1 MRKLHYHEDAHKL
14 HVNALPE
21 RAYFIPFSSRRNA
34 IEGDRT
40 QSDRFYSLNGVWSF
54 AYFDSFAEL
63 PAEFSAE
70 ELARDEI
77 VVPSVWQTQGYDRH
91 QYTNVR
97 YPFPYDPPYVP
108 VDNPCGLYV
117 RTFDYQPRY
126 AGRRTLCFEGVDSCF
141 YVWINGEFVGYS
153 QISHSMS
160 EFDVTPYVREGSN
173 TIAVLVLKWCDGS
186 YFEDQDKFRQ
196 SGIFRD
202 VYLLERSGVG
212 IRDYFVHTELSN
224 GYTDARVRVDLTL
237 DGDALVEYR
246 FYDALGYELTAGRAE
261 HRCIEFSLHDVT
273 TWNAENPYLYTL
285 VMYCEGEVIA
295 ERVGLREIKVEN
307 GVVKLNGQ
315 NIKFRGVNRHDSD
328 PVLGAAVGRE
338 QMLRDL
344 TLMKQ
349 HNVNA
354 IRTSHYPN
362 APEFLRMCDEYGF
375 YIVDESD
382 VECHGVTCRGYEYR
396 DSDYNLLARDPEYAE
411 AILDRVRHC
420 VIRDKNRPSVVIW
433 SMGNESGHGRNFNDA
448 LAWTK
453 HYDPSRL
460 THYERASFPPEGEE
474 INRDNLDTYSRMYPS
489 IQEIDQYFEDGKIGK
504 PYVLCEYSHAMG
516 NGPGDLED
524 YFRCFER
531 HDGHCGGFI
540 WEWCDHAIY
549 MGRTED
555 GRKKYFYGGDFGE
568 FPHDGNFCMDG
579 LVYPDRRPHTGLLE
593 YKNVIRPARI
603 GEEDLRAGRFVVYNV
618 LDFTNLREFLS
629 ISYTVRQNGKSV
641 YEGSVAEEM
650 LDVAPHAK
658 REIQIEYPK
667 DLKGDFAVL
676 FTLTQRFD
684 TPLVPAGHH
693 LGFEQLGRQCFQ
705 PPVREEGVLD
715 VSVEQDDRFI
725 YLNGENF
732 YYVYDKYRACFEVLN
747 YENLHLLE
755 KPMEMN
761 IWRAPTDNDRNIRVE
776 WEAYGYDRGISRG
789 YETQIEHLDGACVLR
804 TRFSIGAVYLPNIV
818 EGTAEWRVATNGCIT
833 VAIDARRR
841 EDAPALPRFGL
852 RMFLPSRLNEVTYFG
867 YGPYES
873 YVDKHRA
880 STKHL
885 YHATVDEL
893 HEDYLKP
900 QENGSHYN
908 CNYLNL
914 MGCSGG
920 MEVSGEGFCF
930 NVSPYTQEELT
941 KKAHNFELE
950 KCGNTVACVDAF
962 QNGIGSNSCGPDLAK
977 RYESPVDIHFAC
989 TLAPYR
995 GDRRGK

>member
-70 ELARDEI
+70 ELAGDEI

-224 GYTDARVRVDLTL
+224 GYTDARVRVNLTL

-261 HRCIEFSLHDVT
+261 HRRIEFSLHDVT

-375 YIVDESD
+375 YVVDESD

-650 LDVAPHAK
+650 LDVAPHTK

-789 YETQIEHLDGACVLR
+789 YETQIEHVDGACVLR

-950 KCGNTVACVDAF
+950 KCGHTVACVDAF